1 MNSRS
6 SSRVD
11 PSSRVEAPKR
21 VARTGAPGSDTRV
34 RLTVSSSGASGAQ
47 ACQAETRSSRA
58 MSDQCASMRVVIGS
72 GTVSNRSDVTT
83 PNWPPPAPRRPQN
96 KSGSRSWSQS
106 TTLPSASTTCAPT
119 RRSQVSPCLRPSRP
133 IPPPRVRPVMPTVGP
148 APGRQG
154 PAVGVQRRV
163 HLSQA
168 GAGSDRGDPVVCHGD
183 AVEAGQVEHDPVRRR
198 SAREAVPPATR
209 GDAVPGGCRVRH
221 GADDVGDRAAQDH
234 EPGTHLPVGEVD
246 RTADRFVARR
256 VGAEHLAVERVAEL
270 G

>member
-21 VARTGAPGSDTRV
+21 VARTGTPGSDTRL

-47 ACQAETRSSRA
+47 ACQAETSSSSA

-96 KSGSRSWSQS
+96 RSGSWSWSQS

-133 IPPPRVRPVMPTVGP
+133 IPPPRVRPAMPTVGP
-148 APGRQG
+148 HPAGRVR
-154 PAVGVQRRV
+154 PWRVQRRV

-168 GAGSDRGDPVVCHGD
+168 GAGSDRGDPVSCHGD
-183 AVEAGQVEHDPVRRR
+183 AIEAGQVEHDPVRRR
-198 SAREAVPPATR
+198 SAREAMPPAAR

-221 GADDVGDRAAQDH
+221 GANDVRDRAAQTPRAGDAR
-234 EPGTHLPVGEVD
+234 PG
-246 RTADRFVARR
+246 RR
-256 VGAEHLAVERVAEL
+256 G
-270 G
+270 

>member
-1 MNSRS
+1 M
-6 SSRVD
+6 
-11 PSSRVEAPKR
+11 
-21 VARTGAPGSDTRV
+21 
-34 RLTVSSSGASGAQ
+34 SSSGASGAQ
-47 ACQAETRSSRA
+47 ACQAETSSSRA

-96 KSGSRSWSQS
+96 RSGSWSWSQS

-148 APGRQG
+148 HPAGRVRPWACSAAYTCPRRAPA
-154 PAVGVQRRV
+154 PIVATP
-163 HLSQA
+163 SA
-168 GAGSDRGDPVVCHGD
+168 CHGD

-221 GADDVGDRAAQDH
+221 GADDVRDRAAQDH
-234 EPGTHLPVGEVD
+234 EPGTHVPVGGVD
-246 RTADRFVARR
+246 RAADRFVARR
-256 VGAEHLAVERVAEL
+256 VRAEQLAVERVARTRPGRARAPTL
-270 G
+270 RAA